1 MSPHGPGG
9 SSGAVADDLFASSP
23 MSNVLT
29 RRQVLARGI
38 LAFPVLVGAF
48 GRQGSTASSE
58 SRLADLEAKSGGRLG
73 VAALDLATGRRIA
86 HRGDERFAMCSTFK
100 FLAAAH
106 VLARVDRGE
115 ERLDRR
121 IVFTRQDIVTY
132 SPVTEK
138 RVGGEGMTMAELCEA
153 AMTVSD
159 NTAGNLL
166 LASFGGPAGLTT
178 WVRSLGDGVTRLDR
192 IEPELNDVPPGDPR
206 DTTTPAAMTENL
218 NRIVLGDVLSQPSRD
233 RITRWLV
240 ASTTGNDRLRA
251 GLPNGWRVG
260 DKTGTGYHG
269 ATNDVGVAWPP
280 DRRPLVI
287 SVYYAGSSA
296 TAAVRSAVI
305 AEAARI
311 VSSA

>member
-1 MSPHGPGG
+1 M
-9 SSGAVADDLFASSP
+9 
-23 MSNVLT
+23 LT
-29 RRQVLARGI
+29 RRRVFARGI
-38 LAFPVLVGAF
+38 LALPVLVGAF
-48 GRQGSTASSE
+48 RRQGSTAAPE
-58 SRLADLEAKSGGRLG
+58 PRLADLEAKSGGRLG
-73 VAALDLATGRRIA
+73 VAALDLTTGRRIA

-100 FLAAAH
+100 FLAASL

-121 IVFTRQDIVTY
+121 IVFTQQDIVTY

-138 RVGGEGMTMAELCEA
+138 RVGGEGMSMAELCEA

-178 WVRSLGDGVTRLDR
+178 WVRSLGDAVTRLDR

-218 NRIVLGDVLSQPSRD
+218 NRIVVGDVLSQPSRN
-233 RITRWLV
+233 RIIAWLV

-280 DRRPLVI
+280 GRAPFII
-287 SVYYAGSSA
+287 SVYYTGSTA
-296 TAAVRSAVI
+296 TAAARSAVI

-311 VSSA
+311 VSSG